1 MVADANAVLSA
12 LLCIAGVGVRGVP
25 WPNGTVEA
33 PEQPSAMRLLVSA
46 TILLLAMLS
55 KAAAV
60 PVPAVLVCVDLVVI
74 VESSVA
80 LKRAHTNVWI
90 ALWTTLRRN
99 APALLAALIGAM
111 GAANANPANQIG
123 HTELDT
129 RATFL
134 RACYSFWCYPLMSF
148 LPTGMSIRYRAH
160 RDNIVLTDPRFGLAA
175 CASVLLLAWLLLI
188 VARLACPPFLVRYP
202 VGQRE
207 LRAGAVVGAY
217 LVTVLPT
224 LGFVQ
229 HGDPLLGADR
239 YTYLPALLIG
249 IPVVAVV
256 VDSILTECRV
266 HRRAIYGVVVGA
278 VSVYMG
284 LSREYSTLFANRE
297 LLWRHAVALDPCDSG
312 AVNQLGLA
320 LETDGRH
327 AEAVPLFD
335 TATEIYPGFADAWN
349 HAGVS
354 LLELSRL
361 EEALSRWDTA
371 MRVHKHHRDAWL
383 NRGLAYERYGRLA
396 EASHDYKNVLAV
408 HPDCA
413 NAWYNY
419 GSLKLKLGLT
429 SEAETLLRSSIRL
442 QPRHPDFYNNLGNS
456 MRGEPA
462 RNKEALYS
470 YSSAIALKPTFLGAR
485 SNKASL
491 LASMQ
496 RHNEAVT
503 EYTAVLNLD
512 PSYKQ
517 ARVARGNAY
526 LVSNQL
532 DHAEADY
539 RYALSYDPQSVSE
552 LNNLCLVLHRLN
564 RLEEAQITC
573 RDAIAVDGAHAWSW
587 YNLGTTQ
594 YKMGVASSGDVAAQ
608 SQLYDASI
616 SSYRRALKDQP
627 GAVSVWESL
636 HKVLES
642 AGRMAESRDSANRAS
657 ALRQS
662 LLVAEPPHP
671 AHLPHPPP
679 PLPSPPLARHEE
691 LLAVSADEVVAHLAR
706 LESQAKYKIRDQQS
720 SAQDAS
726 TTKVGDHAKFASA
739 ISANDLVNLAAKR
752 K

>member
-1 MVADANAVLSA
+1 MVAAATAVLSA
-12 LLCIAGVGVRGVP
+12 LLCIAGVGVRGAP
-25 WPNGTVEA
+25 WPRGTVEA

-46 TILLLAMLS
+46 AILLLAMLS

-80 LKRAHTNVWI
+80 LKRGRRDLWI
-90 ALWTTLRRN
+90 AFWTTLRRN
-99 APALLAALIGAM
+99 AAALLAALFGAM
-111 GAANANPANQIG
+111 AATNANPANQIG

-134 RACYSFWCYPLMSF
+134 RASYSFWCYLLMSF
-148 LPTGMSIRYRAH
+148 LPTRMSIRYRAH
-160 RDNIVLTDPRFGLAA
+160 REDILLTDPRFGLAA

-188 VARLACPPFLVRYP
+188 VARLVCSPSLVRFP
-202 VGQRE
+202 VGKRE

-217 LVTVLPT
+217 FVAVLPT

-239 YTYLPALLIG
+239 YTYLPALFIG
-249 IPVVAVV
+249 IPVVAIAL
-256 VDSILTECRV
+256 DSILTEYRV
-266 HRRAIYGVVVGA
+266 HRRAVYGVVIGA
-278 VSVYMG
+278 VSIYTG
-284 LSREYSTLFANRE
+284 LSREYAVFAKRE
-297 LLWRHAVALDPCDSG
+297 LLWRRAVALDPSDSG

-320 LETDGRH
+320 LDTDGRH

-335 TATEIYPGFADAWN
+335 SATEIYPGFADAWN

-354 LLELSRL
+354 LLELGRL

-396 EASHDYKNVLAV
+396 EASRDYENVLVV

-419 GSLKLKLGLT
+419 GSLKLKLGFT
-429 SEAETLLRSSIRL
+429 SEAETFLRKSVRL

-456 MRGEPA
+456 MRGEA
-462 RNKEALYS
+462 GRNTEALDS

-485 SNKASL
+485 SNKAGL

-503 EYTAVLNLD
+503 EYTTVLNLD

-526 LVSNQL
+526 LLSNQL
-532 DHAEADY
+532 DRAEADY
-539 RYALSYDPQSVSE
+539 RDALSYDPQSVSE

-594 YKMGVASSGDVAAQ
+594 YKMGVSSSGDVATQ
-608 SQLYDASI
+608 SRLYDASI
-616 SSYRRALKDQP
+616 SSYRRVLKDQP

-636 HKVLES
+636 QKVLEA

-657 ALRQS
+657 ALRRS
-662 LLVAEPPHP
+662 LLVAEPQHP
-671 AHLPHPPP
+671 AHPPHPPP
-679 PLPSPPLARHEE
+679 PVPPPPSTRYGE
-691 LLAVSADEVVAHLAR
+691 LLAVSADEVAANLAR
-706 LESQAKYKIRDQQS
+706 LESRANDKQLDQQAS
-720 SAQDAS
+720 DAS
-726 TTKVGDHAKFASA
+726 TTKTSDRARFASA
-739 ISANDLVNLAAKR
+739 ISANDLVNLAAQR